1 MCQKPLFCI
10 LPKIKMKNTLE
21 DFFSFWLTPIIT
33 FFLVVVFVVEKQKS
47 SASSYFSFLKRK
59 GKKRKYENVLG
70 DKLKVYRFLLAFI
83 KAVEP
88 IKNFGAFTYIMLN
101 FNR

>member
-33 FFLVVVFVVEKQKS
+33 FFLVVVFVVEKQKLFPQQKRIYVFQLS
-47 SASSYFSFLKRK
+47 CNASKFSKSVNNLKRK
-59 GKKRKYENVLG
+59 K
-70 DKLKVYRFLLAFI
+70 I
-83 KAVEP
+83 
-88 IKNFGAFTYIMLN
+88 ICH
-101 FNR
+101 